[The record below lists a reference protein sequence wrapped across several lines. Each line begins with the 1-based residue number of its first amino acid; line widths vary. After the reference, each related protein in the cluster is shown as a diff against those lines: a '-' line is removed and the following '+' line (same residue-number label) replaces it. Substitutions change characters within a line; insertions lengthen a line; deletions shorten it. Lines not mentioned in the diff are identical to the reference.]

1 VLNASNAAV
10 VIETMRNIAEHIL
23 WGDQH
28 DPTFFEY
35 FLEKNVLS
43 FMLSLGAPPDVD
55 AKVKIQLIQTLSMMI
70 ENIRTHSSLCMCQ
83 IERESLRAH
92 PKHQNRFHFVK
103 QSHQRPHFAS

>member
-1 VLNASNAAV
+1 MLNASNAAV

-43 FMLSLGAPPDVD
+43 FMLSLGAAPDVD

-70 ENIRTHSSLCMCQ
+70 ENIRTHSSLCMC
-83 IERESLRAH
+83 
-92 PKHQNRFHFVK
+92 
-103 QSHQRPHFAS
+103 